1 MNTTNHD
8 PRAVL
13 TVPWLVAE
21 TEPIGSILPA
31 ETGTIVPIATAEPTS
46 NAGQGSPRPFY
57 ASLAASV
64 AWCIAVAGLVL
75 TGAMFP
81 IEGNAL
87 AYLVLMAGLFCASFV
102 ALTCP
107 REEKPETF
115 WTWGSEPVGQ
125 CTPSRNTLT
134 GGRQ

>member
-1 MNTTNHD
+1 MTSPTPD

-13 TVPWLVAE
+13 CVPWLVAE
-21 TEPIGSILPA
+21 PDLVPIVPA
-31 ETGTIVPIATAEPTS
+31 EPLPMVPAATPETGGISA
-46 NAGQGSPRPFY
+46 PRPFY

-81 IEGNAL
+81 IEGNVL

-115 WTWGSEPVGQ
+115 WPWGGEPVGQ
-125 CTPSRNTLT
+125 CTPSRANTLT
-134 GGRQ
+134 GRGR